1 MTERMPRTIETHGA
15 TFTVSDEERYQE
27 YWTSVVEESWEPETF
42 MVLKGLI
49 EPDSTYVDIGAWIG
63 PTVLYGGQIA
73 ARCITA
79 EPDPTAREAL
89 EANLDLN
96 SSVAA
101 KTTVS
106 PLCIAADNGPVTL
119 GAPHEEGG
127 GDSESSMLCKDGHST
142 WEVDG
147 VTLEAF
153 FEQFKIDNCSLLKI
167 DIEGGEALVMPAA
180 VSLLKE
186 QRPHVYLSLHAP
198 LIEEPRSAIEEIVR
212 SLDTYPFLYSN
223 QGRLIT
229 AEVLLRDTN
238 LQRFFEIIATDLT
251 PAELGEK
258 LARSSSFQQQATTPQ
273 QEELG
278 KIFREAYR
286 RCQSELEQ
294 DPTNERWL
302 TIHQALKQITPYL
315 QEPNPELQQKLI
327 GQLRGIVD

>member
-1 MTERMPRTIETHGA
+1 MTEHTPRMIETHGA
-15 TFTVSDEERYQE
+15 TFTVADEERYRE
-27 YWTSVVEESWEPETF
+27 YWSSVIDESWEPETF

-89 EANLDLN
+89 EANLQLN
-96 SSVAA
+96 DSVAA

-106 PLCIAADNGPVTL
+106 PLCIAAENGPVKL

-147 VTLEAF
+147 VTLEGF
-153 FEQFKIDNCSLLKI
+153 FEQFKIDDCSLLKI

-180 VSLLKE
+180 VALLKE

-198 LIEEPRSAIEEIVR
+198 LMEEPRPAIEEIIK

-223 QGRLIT
+223 QGKLIT
-229 AEVLLRDTN
+229 AEILLRDTN

-258 LARSSSFQQQATTPQ
+258 LARSSGFQKQATTPQ

-278 KIFREAYR
+278 QIFREAYR
-286 RCQSELEQ
+286 RCQNELEQ

-302 TIHQALKQITPYL
+302 AIQQALKQITPYL

-327 GQLRGIVD
+327 GQLQGIVA